1 MDKKNK
7 QIKVFKYK
15 DKQITFDFGDGNKMI
30 NATEMVKAFDK
41 RLDNFMR
48 LKQTKEFILTL
59 KSVPSHVREHHIIKT
74 VRGGKYES
82 RGTWVNDILALKLA
96 AWLSPQF
103 EIWIYTKIKE
113 LLINGSVQINPA
125 PISDKE
131 LLFYLQKIVDNN
143 IEASQ
148 LAEHII
154 ERKKG
159 LNTPPKD

>member
-1 MDKKNK
+1 M
-7 QIKVFKYK
+7 
-15 DKQITFDFGDGNKMI
+15 
-30 NATEMVKAFDK
+30 
-41 RLDNFMR
+41 
-48 LKQTKEFILTL
+48 
-59 KSVPSHVREHHIIKT
+59 REHHVIRT
-74 VRGGKYES
+74 VRGGKYEL

-113 LLINGSVQINPA
+113 LLTNGSVEFNPN

-148 LAEHII
+148 LAQQIMD
-154 ERKKG
+154 RKK
-159 LNTPPKD
+159 K